1 MLRKLI
7 NSMPVGMLLL
17 CLTGCSGIIGIGTV
31 ADDTDSYQNLASAV
45 TMIRKGLDSEARHY
59 LELVIVYS
67 REEGVTDEAL
77 FRLAL
82 LNLNDGKLG
91 GGKSTTAL
99 LEKLRVTYPTSV
111 WTRQAAPL
119 QSYLLG
125 IRNNRSRDKEIT
137 ALQEKNLSLSKD
149 VRELRQIID
158 RLKALD
164 SELEQKIRR

>member
-1 MLRKLI
+1 
-7 NSMPVGMLLL
+7 MLLF
-17 CLTGCSGIIGIGTV
+17 CLAGCSGILGPGTV
-31 ADDTDSYQNLASAV
+31 PEVTDSRQNLASAV
-45 TMIRKGLDSEARHY
+45 TMIRAGLDKEARHY
-59 LELVIVYS
+59 LDLVISYS

-82 LNLNDGKLG
+82 LSLNDGNPG
-91 GGKSTTAL
+91 GRKSATAL
-99 LEKLRVTYPTSV
+99 LDTLRLDYPTSV

-119 QSYLLG
+119 SSYLLG
-125 IRNNRSRDKEIT
+125 VKNTRNRDREIN
-137 ALQEKNLSLSKD
+137 ALQDKNLSLSRD